1 MFGRKK
7 KEEDRFIA
15 LLIEQAAKTVK
26 GIELLESLI
35 DHPDQ
40 AGIDKLSAVEMD
52 ADETRRILIDELHN
66 TFVTPV
72 DREDLFNLSL
82 YMDDMLDYALSTLEE
97 LVLLKVQG
105 DDYLRRMVA
114 LVRQEAQELHMAAQ
128 RLSANPR
135 VAGDHARRA
144 KKLEGEVDHLYRVA
158 VADLFSKATGENL
171 PSVLTRR
178 EVYRHVSNMSDRA
191 DTTANVFG
199 MVVMKLS

>member
-7 KEEDRFIA
+7 KEEDRFIV

-40 AGIDKLSAVEMD
+40 AGIDRLSAVETD

-144 KKLEGEVDHLYRVA
+144 KKL
-158 VADLFSKATGENL
+158 
-171 PSVLTRR
+171 
-178 EVYRHVSNMSDRA
+178 
-191 DTTANVFG
+191 
-199 MVVMKLS
+199 